1 MGRHSSFRNIYALKS
16 RYLDFLDH
24 LYGVRA
30 SPNGWK
36 SQTVMVKWRVRR
48 LDGECHSCVMLP
60 HLIKNRAKARDITMS
75 EGEHNA
81 PIVKEWF
88 CRLLGIN
95 GNEEHTV
102 GNVLPGHNL
111 QLIEKKPDR
120 PLADRLDA
128 LLIDERMLE
137 PEHVTAVTYEQL
149 ATDEEGKRKEY
160 SQLKSGTA
168 DIQPE
173 QDKRRLIPPR
183 HFSW

>member
-1 MGRHSSFRNIYALKS
+1 
-16 RYLDFLDH
+16 
-24 LYGVRA
+24 
-30 SPNGWK
+30 
-36 SQTVMVKWRVRR
+36 
-48 LDGECHSCVMLP
+48 
-60 HLIKNRAKARDITMS
+60 MS

-128 LLIDERMLE
+128 LLVDERMLE

-160 SQLKSGTA
+160 SQLRAELPIFNRNRISGDLFRHGISLGNYRIVEAKRVSICWWSTIRRKA
-168 DIQPE
+168 DGPILDVPIT
-173 QDKRRLIPPR
+173 KRG
-183 HFSW
+183 

>member
-1 MGRHSSFRNIYALKS
+1 
-16 RYLDFLDH
+16 
-24 LYGVRA
+24 
-30 SPNGWK
+30 
-36 SQTVMVKWRVRR
+36 
-48 LDGECHSCVMLP
+48 
-60 HLIKNRAKARDITMS
+60 MS

-128 LLIDERMLE
+128 LLIDERILE

-160 SQLKSGTA
+160 SQLRAELPIFNRNRISGDLFRHGISLGNYRIVEAKRVSICWWSTIRRKA
-168 DIQPE
+168 DGPILDVPITKE
-173 QDKRRLIPPR
+173 VEYAGEHPAEIFTGIEPGV
-183 HFSW
+183 